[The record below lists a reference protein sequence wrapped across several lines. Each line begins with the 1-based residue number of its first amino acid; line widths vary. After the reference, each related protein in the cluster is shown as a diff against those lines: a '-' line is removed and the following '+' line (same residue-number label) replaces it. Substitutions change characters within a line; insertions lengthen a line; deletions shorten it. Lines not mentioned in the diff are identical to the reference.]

1 MGLSGFQ
8 FARALLGRAAAASS
22 CASRATFGEIF
33 LFEVPRAIAR
43 GFAGEL
49 RLIWGCYYY
58 CSWLPLKAE
67 HDYCCVVRTS
77 L

>member
-22 CASRATFGEIF
+22 CASRATFGETF

-49 RLIWGCYYY
+49 RLIWDCYYY
-58 CSWLPLKAE
+58 CFWLPLKAE
-67 HDYCCVVRTS
+67 RERC
-77 L
+77 